1 MMNNK
6 VSVEKTRVMNLREY
20 LIEIIDDLSE
30 NKDYQINANMLSN
43 NPNNYSLDKIPVAST
58 IERWIMGIEVHKDV
72 YSFRSRMDYSQNTM
86 DNLINVG
93 FFEKFEETILSNNN
107 KKKLPNIQGIESIE
121 CLNCG
126 SMNNAESNTCEFDIQ
141 LQIKYKVGGNN
152 ETDNSEN

>member
-1 MMNNK
+1 
-6 VSVEKTRVMNLREY
+6 MNLREY